1 MTSGTGLDTSMRMR
15 LLKRRPAS
23 LSILADKDFRN
34 YFIADA
40 PFEFGAEVRRFAM
53 SWMALTLTGSQF
65 WVGLVTGLPG
75 LTIVLFAPLSGVAVD
90 RYNRRNLLIWV
101 RAAFVAFALPLGV
114 LALTDAMEPWHLIV
128 ATLAVGAVR
137 ALSLPALRAFLTD
150 MVGRER
156 LLSANALTG
165 SSSSAGELIGPVIAG
180 VAVKALGIASG
191 FFMVAAAFGCCALLL
206 FRVKPRPPTEVSRG
220 PALAQLREG
229 LSYVAKT
236 PPLPALMIIT
246 VTQLPAGVVTPLIPV
261 YARDVLEVG
270 APGYG
275 VMSGCL
281 GAGFLVGALATSAV
295 QDFPKKGLALI
306 VTAVCWDAGA
316 LAFGFSRVFP
326 MSLAMLFLMGVAG
339 AVHAIFLLTLFQTV
353 ASDQMQGRVLSM
365 FNVVTA
371 SFPLGFILGGTL
383 ASLFGNEA
391 AIVIGAVVS
400 TPVVLM
406 TYAMSPVLRRM

>member
-1 MTSGTGLDTSMRMR
+1 MQLF
-15 LLKRRPAS
+15 KRRPAS
-23 LSILADKDFRN
+23 LSMLADREFRN
-34 YFIADA
+34 YFIADV

-75 LTIVLFAPLSGVAVD
+75 LTIALFGPLAGVAVD
-90 RYNRRNLLIWV
+90 RYNRRNLLIAV
-101 RAAFVAFALPLGV
+101 RAAFVVFALPLGV
-114 LALTDAMEPWHLIV
+114 LALTGAMKPWHLVV
-128 ATLAVGAVR
+128 ATLLVGAVR

-150 MVGRER
+150 LVGRER

-165 SSSSAGELIGPVIAG
+165 SSSSAGELVGPVVAG

-191 FFMVAAAFGCCALLL
+191 FLMVAAAFGACALML

-220 PALAQLREG
+220 PATAQLKEG
-229 LSYVAKT
+229 LAYIVKT
-236 PPLPALMIIT
+236 PPLPALMVVT

-295 QDFPKKGLALI
+295 RDFPRKGLAMV
-306 VTAVCWDAGA
+306 VTALCWDAGSI
-316 LAFGFSRVFP
+316 AFGFSRVFP
-326 MSLAMLFLMGVAG
+326 VSLGMLFLMGVSG
-339 AVHAIFLLTLFQTV
+339 AVHSIFLLTLFQTV
-353 ASDQMQGRVLSM
+353 ASNQMQGRVLSM
-365 FNVVTA
+365 YGVVTA
-371 SFPLGFILGGTL
+371 SFPLGFILGGAL

-391 AIVIGAVVS
+391 AIVMGALVS
-400 TPVVLM
+400 TPVILV
-406 TYAMSPVLRRM
+406 TYAMSPALRRV